1 MIFKHVE
8 ILQINEQSKIKSN
21 FPSLPLKASGFR
33 GDGAEKLFLIPLTDT
48 LKTLH
53 TEAHTTHTHSLIVS
67 FSLTCPILG
76 VEKAGHLEMPT
87 GIHRSS

>member
-21 FPSLPLKASGFR
+21 FPSLLLKASGFR

-48 LKTLH
+48 LKNP
-53 TEAHTTHTHSLIVS
+53 THRGTHNTHI
-67 FSLTCPILG
+67 LT
-76 VEKAGHLEMPT
+76 
-87 GIHRSS
+87 